1 MIIYIIMII
10 KIIDKRKNDNLGT
23 FLIKVGILGNIIEQI
38 KPNKNIND
46 ELVYLTHE
54 IMYFFKNIPL
64 III

>member
-1 MIIYIIMII
+1 MII

-23 FLIKVGILGNIIEQI
+23 FLIKVDIFGNIIEQI

-54 IMYFFKNIPL
+54 IMYFFKNIQL